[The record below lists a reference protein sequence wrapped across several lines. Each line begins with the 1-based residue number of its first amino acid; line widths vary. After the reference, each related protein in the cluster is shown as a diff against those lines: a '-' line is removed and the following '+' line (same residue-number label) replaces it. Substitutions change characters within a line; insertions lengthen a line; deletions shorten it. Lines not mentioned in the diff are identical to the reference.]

1 MNQGSVIEDYGPY
14 KRLIAAIILQALHD
28 ARQAPMGYNSPS
40 QEEEICNNAEDAIDF
55 LCSDRLN
62 IYCEMLEIDPETRRE
77 NSTKEQHKRGDDCR
91 MSSCDRSKEN
101 RHRYNFRMNYELY
114 RATTSN

>member
-62 IYCEMLEIDPETRRE
+62 IYCEMLEIDPEALRE
-77 NSTKEQHKRGDDCR
+77 NLIKEQHKRCDDCR
-91 MSSCDRSKEN
+91 ISSFDRSKEN